1 MPLPEYEEIQ
11 YQETEQEIVSTQKL
25 GKETLDMQQ
34 DPETIDSVEK
44 QMGEQ
49 EIEINQYGEII
60 RKGRTAGGFDL
71 GGTTS
76 EYATQTLNE
85 FMQNLDN
92 GNLDDE
98 SKKKKEDDF
107 KVEKGDDDYI
117 R

>member
-1 MPLPEYEEIQ
+1 ME
-11 YQETEQEIVSTQKL
+11 EQEF
-25 GKETLDMQQ
+25 
-34 DPETIDSVEK
+34 
-44 QMGEQ
+44 
-49 EIEINQYGEII
+49 EINQSREII
-60 RKGRTAGGFDL
+60 RKGRTAGRFDIE
-71 GGTTS
+71 GTAS

-85 FMQNLDN
+85 FIQNLDN